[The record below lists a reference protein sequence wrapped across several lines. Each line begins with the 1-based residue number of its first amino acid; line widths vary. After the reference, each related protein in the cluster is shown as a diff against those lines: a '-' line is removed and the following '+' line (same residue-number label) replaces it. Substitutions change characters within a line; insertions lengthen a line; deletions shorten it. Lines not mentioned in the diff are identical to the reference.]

1 MSLLVHKAMTPEEK
15 LKLGNIMA
23 LCNELLSAEGSAAE
37 PETPAVEESVKK
49 EEEPPEEEASP
60 PPAAEEKAEEEEV
73 KKSEEANADA
83 EERMEELP
91 EDDET
96 ALAVLKILKTLN
108 AKKSVKKSKPA
119 VQSPEM
125 QVLGQTLLV
134 MKSMQKRLDEQGQA
148 LNGILEGMGITSEV
162 LKVEKAAPRQAVQPS
177 ANDILAALASV
188 VQKSAS
194 AEPAKPETMRDA
206 LEILWR

>member
-1 MSLLVHKAMTPEEK
+1 MAVRVHKALTPEEK

-23 LCNELLSAEGSAAE
+23 LCNELLSAEESAAE
-37 PETPAVEESVKK
+37 PETPPVEESVKK
-49 EEEPPEEEASP
+49 EEPPKEEASP
-60 PPAAEEKAEEEEV
+60 PPAAAAEEEV
-73 KKSEEANADA
+73 KKSEAANEDA
-83 EERMEELP
+83 EDRMEELP
-91 EDDET
+91 EDDEA
-96 ALAVLKILKTLN
+96 ALAVLKILKTLS
-108 AKKSVKKSKPA
+108 ASESVKKSKPA
-119 VQSPEM
+119 TQTPSPEA
-125 QVLGQTLLV
+125 QALGQALLV
-134 MKSMQKRLDEQGQA
+134 MKSMQKRLDEQGQT

-206 LEILWR
+206 LEILWRQ